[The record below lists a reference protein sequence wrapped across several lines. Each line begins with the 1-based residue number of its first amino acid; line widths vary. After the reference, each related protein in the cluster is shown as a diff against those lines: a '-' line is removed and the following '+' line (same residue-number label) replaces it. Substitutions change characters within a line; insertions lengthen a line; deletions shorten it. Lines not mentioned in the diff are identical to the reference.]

1 MTWIMSRLTAQIAL
15 PVIGALLL
23 ALAGLSVY
31 VWGLPL
37 IGGGLLAELAE
48 AIEDRDDALRDVK
61 RLLDEADKRKA
72 AGKAAV
78 EADKPKAEARAKA
91 RTIIQYRE
99 SACETP
105 ADIQEALDAG
115 WQR

>member
-1 MTWIMSRLTAQIAL
+1 MTWIAKHLTAKLSLSI
-15 PVIGALLL
+15 IGALLL
-23 ALAGLSVY
+23 ALAGLSAY

-61 RLLDEADKRKA
+61 RLLDEADKRKSE
-72 AGKAAV
+72 GKRAV

-91 RTIIQYRE
+91 RTIIRYE
-99 SACETP
+99 ASACETP
-105 ADIQEALDAG
+105 PDIQEALDAG
-115 WQR
+115 WIR

>member
-1 MTWIMSRLTAQIAL
+1 MTWILEKLTAKLSLSI
-15 PVIGALLL
+15 IGALLL
-23 ALAGLSVY
+23 ALAGLSAY
-31 VWGLPL
+31 VWGLPI

-48 AIEDRDDALRDVK
+48 AIEDRDEALRDVK
-61 RLLDEADKRKA
+61 RLIDESNRRKE
-72 AGKAAV
+72 AGKQAI

-99 SACETP
+99 SVCETP
-105 ADIQEALDAG
+105 ADIQDALDAG